1 MPGRLH
7 ALAMAAVAAA
17 AISLL
22 SLSDSRAQSAPKTL
36 DLAIVNGRISLKSD
50 TIRVKKGDQVELR
63 WSSDRPIVL
72 HLHGYDIERKV
83 APESAAVMSFNANL
97 TGRFPVSEH
106 KHGGRHQPPILYL
119 EVHP

>member
-1 MPGRLH
+1 
-7 ALAMAAVAAA
+7 MAAVAAA

-22 SLSDSRAQSAPKTL
+22 PLSDSRAQSASRVF
-36 DLAIVNGRISLKSD
+36 DLAIVNGRMDAKND
-50 TIRVKKGDQVELR
+50 TIRVNKGDQVELR
-63 WSSDRPIVL
+63 WSTDRPIVL

-83 APESAAVMSFNANL
+83 APESATVMSFKANL

-106 KHGGRHQPPILYL
+106 KHGGRHQPPVLYL

>member
-1 MPGRLH
+1 
-7 ALAMAAVAAA
+7 MAAVAAA
-17 AISLL
+17 AISLF
-22 SLSDSRAQSAPKTL
+22 SLSDSRAQSAPKAFE
-36 DLAIVNGRISLKSD
+36 LAIVNGEISLKSD

-83 APESAAVMSFNANL
+83 APESAAVMSFKANL
-97 TGRFPVSEH
+97 PGRFPVSEH